1 MKLQVGDLVTVDN
14 YRTGKPYKKYY
25 GLLTD
30 IVDRE
35 NNEKL
40 ASIETGDRNFIF
52 SYCKVEW
59 IFAPSCYG
67 AASINATFIRE
78 YNNV

>member
-14 YRTGKPYKKYY
+14 YRTGEPYKKYY

-30 IVDRE
+30 IQDRE

-40 ASIETGDRNFIF
+40 ASIETSNPNFIF
-52 SYCKVEW
+52 CSCKVEW
-59 IFAPSCYG
+59 IFSPSHYG
-67 AASINATFIRE
+67 TVPINATFIRE

>member
-1 MKLQVGDLVTVDN
+1 MKLQVGDLVTVEN

-40 ASIETGDRNFIF
+40 ASIETSNLNFIF

-59 IFAPSCYG
+59 IFAPPHYG
-67 AASINATFIRE
+67 VSRINATFIRE
-78 YNNV
+78 HNNV

>member
-14 YRTGKPYKKYY
+14 YRTGEPYKKYY

-40 ASIETGDRNFIF
+40 ASIETSNPNFIF

-59 IFAPSCYG
+59 IFSPSCYG
-67 AASINATFIRE
+67 ASPINATFIRE